1 MSDLSLTDASVRAAV
16 DAEAAGDDAFRARL
30 VTGAATK
37 GEMRTRLAARLSTE
51 EVNLKPFKAAMID
64 AMMRHYTEKDAA
76 AAAPAPPSA
85 TSPLDPEAPSPHRR
99 RIIAAAEA
107 PRSALA
113 DRTNLGLRGSKALVA
128 GVAAPGAKLVPRRSP
143 IPIKTR
149 RRSGTY

>member
-76 AAAPAPPSA
+76 AAPAAPAPAAP
-85 TSPLDPEAPSPHRR
+85 APSRPAHRC
-99 RIIAAAEA
+99 
-107 PRSALA
+107 PQQNALQ
-113 DRTNLGLRGSKALVA
+113 S
-128 GVAAPGAKLVPRRSP
+128 S
-143 IPIKTR
+143 
-149 RRSGTY
+149 